1 MTKITTEDAVIIK
14 KLCAELKFTCK
25 DHTIGQVMHALTVFT
40 TDVLLQ
46 ADEKPTQFIENLT
59 VMSSDVFKLFLAY
72 SAAKENGDV
81 HTLQ

>member
-1 MTKITTEDAVIIK
+1 MAKLTTEDAVIIK
-14 KLCAELKFTCK
+14 KLCAELKNTCK

-46 ADEKPTQFIENLT
+46 ADEDPIRFMDNLT
-59 VMSSDVFKLFLAY
+59 DISSDVFKLFLSY
-72 SAAKENGDV
+72 KAAKENGDF